1 MTNFKRCA
9 TAVALVLG
17 SSIPA
22 LAQELPDRVI
32 LAIEGTET
40 GYRVPIEV
48 AAELCGEVPADTLAT
63 IAANADVIYCSI
75 AETVVAESAFDED
88 PYIERIEGL
97 GNGNDVSEVQNTAAE
112 TDGDAES
119 DAEGEGATDDV
130 TAGEGTEG
138 DAAVDGEADAGAD
151 ADVDADSGGETDGT
165 DGDAGADVDADSEAG
180 GETDADADAGVEADS
195 STGG

>member
-48 AAELCGEVPADTLAT
+48 AAELCGEIPADTLAA
-63 IAANADVIYCSI
+63 IAADVDVIYCSI

-97 GNGNDVSEVQNTAAE
+97 GNDNNVSEVQSTAAE
-112 TDGDAES
+112 TDGEAES
-119 DAEGEGATDDV
+119 DTEGEGATDDA

-138 DAAVDGEADAGAD
+138 DAAVEGEADAGAD
-151 ADVDADSGGETDGT
+151 ANADAGGET
-165 DGDAGADVDADSEAG
+165 DGDAGADAGADAEADSEAG
-180 GETDADADAGVEADS
+180 GETDADADAGAEADS